1 MVYKFSKPDQRKI
14 EKAIFKQEH
23 DFDPVSKLGKPGEYP
38 FTRGIH
44 PTMYKTKIW
53 TMRQYSGFGS
63 AKETNQRFKYLLQQ
77 GQTGI
82 SVAFDLPTQM
92 GYGPDNPMAKGEVAK
107 AGVSINSIY
116 DMRELF
122 DEIPLDK
129 ISVSMTIN
137 ATAPL
142 ILAMLISIAEEN
154 GIPQSKL
161 SGTVQNDILKEYIA
175 RGCYIFPPGPS
186 LKLAIDLIEYCVK
199 FMPNWNF
206 ISISGYHIRE
216 AGSTA
221 SQEIGFTFA
230 NAICYIE
237 EALKRGMDINAI
249 GRRVSF
255 FFNAYTTFFEEIAKF
270 RAARRMWAKIMK
282 ERFGATDTRAMML
295 RFHTQTAGCTLTV
308 QEPENNLVRVALQTM
323 AAVLGGTQSLH
334 TNAMDEALALPT
346 EFSAKLA
353 LRTQQIVA
361 YETDITNVVDPFGGS
376 YYLENLTD
384 KIEQE
389 AWSYI
394 KEVEKL
400 GGAVKAVEKGYFQKE
415 IEKSAI
421 LHQRRVES
429 GERIIVG
436 VNKFCDEKKV
446 PETKIEYLKVDP
458 KYEEELKQRA
468 ILLKYKRDRGAFENG
483 IKQLKKAIEGGENL
497 MPAFIVCVKNLLTLD
512 EICSILKEYYST
524 HKNS

>member
-1 MVYKFSKPDQRKI
+1 
-14 EKAIFKQEH
+14 
-23 DFDPVSKLGKPGEYP
+23 
-38 FTRGIH
+38 
-44 PTMYKTKIW
+44 
-53 TMRQYSGFGS
+53 MRQYSGYGS
-63 AKETNQRFKYLLQQ
+63 AKETNQRFKYLLKQ

-92 GYGPDNPMAKGEVAK
+92 GYGPDNPLAKGEVAK

-116 DMRELF
+116 DMQELF
-122 DEIPLDK
+122 EGIPLDK
-129 ISVSMTIN
+129 ISISMTIN
-137 ATAPL
+137 ATAPI
-142 ILAMLISIAEEN
+142 ILAMLISIAEQN
-154 GIPQSKL
+154 GIPQNKL

-175 RGCYIFPPGPS
+175 RGCYIFPPQPS
-186 LKLAIDLIEYCVK
+186 LKLVVDLIEYCVK

-221 SQEIGFTFA
+221 AQEIGFTFA
-230 NAICYIE
+230 NAICYVQ
-237 EALKRGMDINAI
+237 EALKRGMDVNAI
-249 GRRVSF
+249 GKRISF

-282 ERFGATDTRAMML
+282 ERFKTTDLRAMML
-295 RFHTQTAGCTLTV
+295 RFHTQTAGCTLTSK
-308 QEPENNLVRVALQTM
+308 EPENNLVRVALQTM

-361 YETDITNVVDPFGGS
+361 HETDITNVVDPFGGS
-376 YYLENLTD
+376 YYLESLTD

-394 KEVEKL
+394 KEVERL
-400 GGAVKAVEKGYFQKE
+400 GGAVKAIEKRYYQKE

-421 LHQRRVES
+421 LHQKKVES
-429 GERIIVG
+429 GEKVVVG
-436 VNKFCDEKKV
+436 VNKFCDKEKV

-458 KYEEELKQRA
+458 KYEQELKQKA
-468 ILLKYKRDRGAFENG
+468 ILLKQKRNKKAVDDAANHLR
-483 IKQLKKAIEGGENL
+483 KAIEKGENL
-497 MPAFIVCVKNLLTLD
+497 IPVFIMCVKNLLTLD
-512 EICSILKEYYST
+512 EICCILKEYYST
-524 HKNS
+524 YKNS